1 MASSA
6 ERINALETGMSEVQ
20 SGIAALLAMAAQ
32 NAASAT
38 PAPEVVTVDT
48 AGTAT
53 VNAGKS
59 TKATAT
65 GWRDSAEEVP
75 ESVKRQRQERDPNS
89 RCSLEQAS
97 YAAGIVSQYHK
108 LAKRVTDGIV
118 WYQGVKTPAADPS
131 DIDAV
136 KAEAA
141 KRAEYDSH
149 VDTAT
154 AAMLAAFNVYA
165 EDATFD
171 PTGATYGQLWDWL
184 SSHAPVSLQKAKR
197 EHAAAETRRENGTS

>member
-1 MASSA
+1 MASA
-6 ERINALETGMSEVQ
+6 NEQRMTALETGMADISANL
-20 SGIAALLAMAAQ
+20 AALIGALTPA
-32 NAASAT
+32 AT

-59 TKATAT
+59 AKATAT
-65 GWRDSAEEVP
+65 GWRDSAEVIP

-118 WYQGVKTPAADPS
+118 WYQGVKTPEPDSS
-131 DIDAV
+131 DAKAV
-136 KAEAA
+136 ALASA
-141 KRAEYDSH
+141 KRAEYETH
-149 VDTAT
+149 VNAAT

-165 EDATFD
+165 EDATFN
-171 PTGATYGQLWDWL
+171 PETATYGQLWDWL

-197 EHAAAETRRENGTS
+197 EHAAEAKRAENGTS